1 MNKILIYDSAQKLFR
16 TALPMLLGAAVLLAY
31 SSPAAGQKKRKDA
44 PITPADSS
52 APLVPMG
59 DQQAIDYTISEVLGA
74 WQLGDIE
81 KLHKDYAE
89 DAVFVNGAYA
99 PPTIGWN
106 NYLPIFQQQHAR
118 MQQVRMDRSNTYIK
132 VDGNFAWAC
141 YQWDF
146 AATVDG
152 QPVSAQGQATLI
164 FSKRNNHWVI
174 VHNHTSLVQM
184 GQQTAPASTPAAPQA
199 PVAKPQ

>member
-1 MNKILIYDSAQKLFR
+1 MKKLLMYNSASKSLR
-16 TALPMLLGAAVLLAY
+16 SVLLLSLGAAVLLISA
-31 SSPAAGQKKRKDA
+31 SPASAQKKKKDA

-99 PPTIGWN
+99 PPTIGWT
-106 NYLPIFQQQHAR
+106 NYLPIFQQQHAH
-118 MQQVRMDRSNTYIK
+118 MQQIRMDRSNTYIK
-132 VDGNFAWAC
+132 VDGNSAWAC

-146 AATVDG
+146 AAKVDG
-152 QPVSAQGQATLI
+152 QPVTAQGQATLV
-164 FSKRNNHWVI
+164 FSKKNNHWVI

-184 GQQTAPASTPAAPQA
+184 GAQTPASATPAAPQSPA
-199 PVAKPQ
+199 TKPQ

>member
-1 MNKILIYDSAQKLFR
+1 MRKILMHCSAQKTLR
-16 TALPMLLGAAVLLAY
+16 SALLPLLGVIVLLICV
-31 SSPAAGQKKRKDA
+31 SPASAQKKKKDQ

-99 PPTIGWN
+99 PPTIGWP
-106 NYLPIFQQQHAR
+106 NYVTIFQQQHAH
-118 MQQVRMDRSNTYIK
+118 MQQIRMDRSNTYIK

-146 AATVDG
+146 AAMVDG
-152 QPVSAQGQATLI
+152 QQVSAQGQATLI

-184 GQQTAPASTPAAPQA
+184 GQPSAPAVVPATPQA
-199 PVAKPQ
+199 SATKP

>member
-1 MNKILIYDSAQKLFR
+1 MHKFPRHNLALNAFRSALLILAAASLFIC
-16 TALPMLLGAAVLLAY
+16 V
-31 SSPAAGQKKRKDA
+31 SPAAAQKKKKDA

-52 APLVPMG
+52 ATLIPMS

-74 WQLGDIE
+74 WQLGDVE

-89 DAVFVNGAYA
+89 DAVFVNGAFA
-99 PPTIGWN
+99 PPTIGWT
-106 NYLPIFQQQHAR
+106 NYLAIFQQQHAR
-118 MQQVRMDRSNTYIK
+118 MQQVRMDRSNTFIK

-184 GQQTAPASTPAAPQA
+184 GQNSAPASTPAVPQA
-199 PVAKPQ
+199 SAPKP

>member
-1 MNKILIYDSAQKLFR
+1 MKKLLLYNFAPRILR
-16 TALPMLLGAAVLLAY
+16 TALVLGFGAAILLAY
-31 SSPAAGQKKRKDA
+31 ASPVAAQKKKKPA

-52 APLVPMG
+52 APLVPMS
-59 DQQAIDYTISEVLGA
+59 DQQTLDYTISEVLGA
-74 WQLGDIE
+74 WQLGDID

-89 DAVFVNGAYA
+89 DAVFVNGAFA
-99 PPTIGWN
+99 PPTIGWT
-106 NYLPIFQQQHAR
+106 NYLVIFQQQHAR

-152 QPVSAQGQATLI
+152 QSVTAQGQATLI

-184 GQQTAPASTPAAPQA
+184 GQSPAPSSTPAVPQA
-199 PVAKPQ
+199 SPDKPS

>member
-1 MNKILIYDSAQKLFR
+1 MKKSLLYNSAPKTLRTTLIL
-16 TALPMLLGAAVLLAY
+16 LLGAAALLTTA
-31 SSPAAGQKKRKDA
+31 SPAAAQKKKKE
-44 PITPADSS
+44 PPVPPADSS

-74 WQLGDIE
+74 WQLGDID

-89 DAVFVNGAYA
+89 DAVFVNGAFA
-99 PPTIGWN
+99 PPTIGWT
-106 NYLPIFQQQHAR
+106 NYLVIFQQQHAR

-132 VDGNFAWAC
+132 VEGNFAWAC

-146 AATVDG
+146 AAMVDG
-152 QPVSAQGQATLI
+152 QPVTAQGQATLI

-184 GQQTAPASTPAAPQA
+184 GQPAAPSSTLSAPQA
-199 PVAKPQ
+199 PANKP

>member
-1 MNKILIYDSAQKLFR
+1 MKKFSMYNFASKTFHGTLLLILCSAIFLASALPAAAQK
-16 TALPMLLGAAVLLAY
+16 
-31 SSPAAGQKKRKDA
+31 KKKDQ

-74 WQLGDIE
+74 WQLGDVE

-89 DAVFVNGAYA
+89 DASFVNGAYA

-106 NYLPIFQQQHAR
+106 NYLVIFQQQHAR
-118 MQQVRMDRSNTYIK
+118 MQQVRMDRMNTYIK
-132 VDGNFAWAC
+132 VDGNTAWAC

-146 AATVDG
+146 AAVVDG
-152 QPVSAQGQATLI
+152 QQSAAQGQTTLI

-174 VHNHTSLVQM
+174 VHNHTSMVQM
-184 GQQTAPASTPAAPQA
+184 AQPGNFSGTPATTQSPAP
-199 PVAKPQ
+199 KP

>member
-1 MNKILIYDSAQKLFR
+1 MKKILTYDSARRALRSAALF
-16 TALPMLLGAAVLLAY
+16 LFCAAVFVFCA
-31 SSPAAGQKKRKDA
+31 SPAAAQKKKKNQ

-59 DQQAIDYTISEVLGA
+59 DQQAIDYTISEVIGA

-99 PPTIGWN
+99 PPTIGWS
-106 NYLPIFQQQHAR
+106 NYLVIFQQQHAH
-118 MQQVRMDRSNTYIK
+118 MQQVRMDRSNTFIK

-146 AATVDG
+146 AAMVDG
-152 QPVSAQGQATLI
+152 QPASAQGQATLI

-174 VHNHTSLVQM
+174 VHNHTSLVQS
-184 GQQTAPASTPAAPQA
+184 GQPAAPASTPSAQPAPA
-199 PVAKPQ
+199 AKP